1 MVKKRSRSVLGGG
14 SGESSDGDFGG
25 SGESSDG
32 DFGGSGES
40 SDGDFGGSTGNEP
53 NNRGTDWTNMCNTV
67 QVALYSSCDELVN
80 NDGSLTSQGQ
90 HALGC
95 IRNGA
100 LLGSWCRIAFRIWR
114 PSFTWYDYRRINAS

>member
-1 MVKKRSRSVLGGG
+1 
-14 SGESSDGDFGG
+14 
-25 SGESSDG
+25 
-32 DFGGSGES
+32 
-40 SDGDFGGSTGNEP
+40 
-53 NNRGTDWTNMCNTV
+53 MCNTV

-100 LLGSWCRIAFRIWR
+100 LLAAGAGLLSGFGVPVSPGIIIGGLNALEEPTGCGGIVKMDMLNSIGGLGSIL
-114 PSFTWYDYRRINAS
+114 SLL

>member
-1 MVKKRSRSVLGGG
+1 MSLG
-14 SGESSDGDFGG
+14 
-25 SGESSDG
+25 
-32 DFGGSGES
+32 GGSGES

-100 LLGSWCRIAFRIWR
+100 LLATGAGLLSGFGV
-114 PSFTWYDYRRINAS
+114 PVYTWYDYRRIKCS